1 MRITS
6 ILENQKIEKRIAI
19 TPEIAKKYI
28 SLGFE
33 VSLSENYGN
42 HLGIKDEEYKEL
54 GVSISKDEKEIIS
67 SADIIVQLGLL
78 DDDKSSLFKENQ
90 SFIGVLNPYE
100 NKDKI
105 NDLVKKNINTFSLE
119 LLPRITR
126 AQSMDILS
134 SQANLAGYK
143 AVVESFAHFEK
154 AIPMMMTAAGT
165 IPAAKVLVVG
175 AGVAGLQAIA
185 TAKRMGAIVFA
196 TDVRLASKEQVE
208 SLGGKFLTVEG
219 AENLETEGGY
229 AKEASDDFKK
239 KQEELLSET
248 LKKIDIVVCT
258 ALIPGKK
265 APIII
270 KEDMINN
277 MKAGSI
283 IYDLAAIQGG
293 NTAHTKVDEIVDKN
307 GVKIMGESNILNKL
321 PTSASNL
328 YAKNVFNFVSN
339 LYDKEN
345 ITLFKSLLRQ
355 ELNAA
360 GLIINATL
368 NLSLSHTEA
377 NIIQETMIRF
387 KIAIDKL
394 SEHIQIKD
402 PQKSIKRRSHE
413 TYILSKTMRIRLAKK
428 SDIWLLYNWVNK
440 IDSIENKLITN
451 KKIPKTDHKIWY
463 ENSLKNKNRYI
474 WIIENQHIAIGQLR
488 FDINEDKKLCFIDIY
503 IDKEHRKN
511 NFGQNAYK
519 SSY

>member
-1 MRITS
+1 MKIAS

-28 SLGFE
+28 SLGLQ
-33 VSLSENYGN
+33 VSLPENYGS
-42 HLGIKDEEYKEL
+42 HLGIKDEEYKQL
-54 GVSISKDEKEIIS
+54 GVSISKEEKEIIS
-67 SADIIVQLGLL
+67 SGDIIIQLGLL
-78 DDDKSSLFKENQ
+78 DDDKSSLLKEHQ
-90 SFIGVLNPYE
+90 TFIGVLNPYE
-100 NKDKI
+100 NKEKI
-105 NDLVKKNINTFSLE
+105 DNLVKKNINTFSLE

-196 TDVRLASKEQVE
+196 TDVRMASKEQVE

-229 AKEASDDFKK
+229 AKEVSDDFKK

-248 LKKIDIVVCT
+248 LKKIDIVICT
-258 ALIPGKK
+258 ALIPGRK
-265 APIII
+265 APVII
-270 KEDMINN
+270 KEEMINN

-293 NTAHTKVDEIVDKN
+293 NTALTKVDEIVDKN

-321 PTSASNL
+321 PTSSSNL

-345 ITLFKSLLRQ
+345 
-355 ELNAA
+355 
-360 GLIINATL
+360 
-368 NLSLSHTEA
+368 
-377 NIIQETMIRF
+377 
-387 KIAIDKL
+387 
-394 SEHIQIKD
+394 
-402 PQKSIKRRSHE
+402 
-413 TYILSKTMRIRLAKK
+413 
-428 SDIWLLYNWVNK
+428 NK
-440 IDSIENKLITN
+440 ININLEDE
-451 KKIPKTDHKIWY
+451 
-463 ENSLKNKNRYI
+463 
-474 WIIENQHIAIGQLR
+474 IIEKTLI
-488 FDINEDKKLCFIDIY
+488 K
-503 IDKEHRKN
+503 
-511 NFGQNAYK
+511 
-519 SSY
+519 